1 MNKNYIE
8 VTNYLIFNAET
19 IKSKYRRYFLNN
31 YLTEDYRPFNIEPR
45 NVFATLMTVAYEYNR
60 ETNKSDNVLLDM
72 LNNAFQYIHVIFKKS
87 PEESVSS
94 KYPRSGIVSGESDPN
109 GYFYIE
115 VNDKFLST
123 FNSVDL
129 TKENKSLEYMTEDLM
144 KIYGH
149 EYTHLYQLDKQ
160 KVLVPGI
167 DKNDLD
173 VTDIFTIKKYLS
185 HQREID
191 AHAREIAVELLLTG
205 KTVNELKQIIKNLF
219 NDEKL
224 ISLSRVFGQYWY
236 LFSKFSHM
244 NTYPFK
250 NDNNIL
256 LNLKKKILE
265 FLDMDKDKINKNSL
279 IALLKQ
285 KL

>member
-1 MNKNYIE
+1 M
-8 VTNYLIFNAET
+8 
-19 IKSKYRRYFLNN
+19 
-31 YLTEDYRPFNIEPR
+31 
-45 NVFATLMTVAYEYNR
+45 
-60 ETNKSDNVLLDM
+60 
-72 LNNAFQYIHVIFKKS
+72 
-87 PEESVSS
+87 
-94 KYPRSGIVSGESDPN
+94 
-109 GYFYIE
+109 
-115 VNDKFLST
+115 
-123 FNSVDL
+123 
-129 TKENKSLEYMTEDLM
+129 
-144 KIYGH
+144 
-149 EYTHLYQLDKQ
+149 
-160 KVLVPGI
+160 
-167 DKNDLD
+167 
-173 VTDIFTIKKYLS
+173 
-185 HQREID
+185 
-191 AHAREIAVELLLTG
+191 LTG
-205 KTVNELKQIIKNLF
+205 KTINELKQIIKNLF